1 MRKVGL
7 GGTSSRF
14 GGGIGADSVRSE
26 FTQPDEDKASVKQKG
41 LLVKARFWLLKSHHH
56 IHRG

>member
-14 GGGIGADSVRSE
+14 GGGMGADSVRSE
-26 FTQPDEDKASVKQKG
+26 FTQPDQDKASVKQKG
-41 LLVKARFWLLKSHHH
+41 LLVKARF
-56 IHRG
+56 